1 LFQLIKIYIFLNK
14 NKVFA
19 PANIL
24 AVVLMMV
31 RRDSLAQCHHLS
43 PGYAGRSGPPDR
55 HLLPGIDLPA
65 AERYLRILQI
75 SFVLNNGLEFKRGT
89 DVSNETR
96 LENDFSYQPIFPR
109 KRRLKLN
116 EYCGRIGF
124 HDGNDKFP
132 NQKQKA
138 FDMKISAL
146 LSTKKRERIL
156 NDVLFKQGEI
166 SVADVARRLRVSKG
180 FVSKFFS
187 LLSKERILKK
197 SKNKYA
203 VLANINVRL
212 LRILFDLRLFTD
224 FNFRKFLYVKGAGIY
239 GSCAKGENSEDS
251 DIDIWIKI
259 DKTDE
264 RELAKLTGSLKKL
277 SGRIS
282 PLYLSEEKLGVLRGE
297 DPIFYNSIAHGSIKL
312 YGEDIV

>member
-1 LFQLIKIYIFLNK
+1 
-14 NKVFA
+14 
-19 PANIL
+19 
-24 AVVLMMV
+24 
-31 RRDSLAQCHHLS
+31 
-43 PGYAGRSGPPDR
+43 
-55 HLLPGIDLPA
+55 
-65 AERYLRILQI
+65 
-75 SFVLNNGLEFKRGT
+75 
-89 DVSNETR
+89 
-96 LENDFSYQPIFPR
+96 
-109 KRRLKLN
+109 
-116 EYCGRIGF
+116 
-124 HDGNDKFP
+124 
-132 NQKQKA
+132 
-138 FDMKISAL
+138 MKISAL
-146 LSTKKRERIL
+146 LSTRKRERIL

-166 SVADVARRLRVSKG
+166 SVADVARHLRVSKG

-197 SKNKYA
+197 SKNKYV

-212 LRILFDLRLFTD
+212 LRILFNLRPFTD
-224 FNFRKFLYVKGAGIY
+224 FNFRKFLYVKGVGIY

-312 YGEDIV
+312 YGEDFV